1 MVAQRFD
8 ANSTAGA
15 TVRNNCGL
23 RVSFQV
29 ENRAAVEFLH
39 EGCRPDL
46 ADEHTHSAP
55 GVALLTSPGEAVR
68 RVRLP
73 VVTYQ
78 QWALDARA
86 YTVGPTLVAA

>member
-29 ENRAAVEFLH
+29 GNRAAVEFLH

-46 ADEHTHSAP
+46 GDERTHSAP
-55 GVALLTSPGEAVR
+55 GVALQHRGSAVDVAQHHRGETS
-68 RVRLP
+68 
-73 VVTYQ
+73 
-78 QWALDARA
+78 
-86 YTVGPTLVAA
+86 